1 MNFDIQSVTSCVMG
15 LARKLIPGWVVTVE
29 LAPSIEA
36 NQGALAMV
44 YSTPRRQMAH
54 VVVAPHPP
62 GESLEESIAHE
73 LTHSV
78 LSPLTELI
86 EWSPAAVMIEEQ
98 IVERLGKI
106 IATAP
111 TAMARAM
118 AKALQNPRTNSP
130 TVRKRISALAIGRR
144 NGTRKRMDSKALAA
158 LAMEGGQIAAME
170 GLPPEAADWI
180 KRAVEAMASG
190 GDGPASNADPAM
202 AKDPIADPEKQDGAA
217 MRENELPPQ
226 MRKMMRQMQQGQAML
241 LRDAIRSRLHTART
255 VDGIVLDAETE
266 KDLALCTTIE
276 QFEREFK
283 LVSRARVAA
292 QETPR
297 NRSGATPGGSN
308 VNGAPSM
315 ESLVAEGMSPQLVKS
330 IYASFEVDAETGN
343 IALEN
348 ARKRLPAKGGAK

>member
-1 MNFDIQSVTSCVMG
+1 MNFDIASVTSCVTG

-44 YSTPRRQMAH
+44 YSTPERQMAH

-73 LTHSV
+73 LTHAV
-78 LSPLTELI
+78 LSPLTKLI
-86 EWSPAAVMIEEQ
+86 TWSDAAVMIEEQ

-111 TAMARAM
+111 AAMARAIS
-118 AKALQNPRTNSP
+118 KALQNPRTTSP
-130 TVRKRISALAIGRR
+130 TVRKRISTLAL
-144 NGTRKRMDSKALAA
+144 TRANKRTRGMLSAEQLTKALDA
-158 LAMEGGQIAAME
+158 LESGDAEATKAILKELIA
-170 GLPPEAADWI
+170 
-180 KRAVEAMASG
+180 AMASG
-190 GDGPASNADPAM
+190 GEGPASNTEPAM
-202 AKDPIADPEKQDGAA
+202 AKDPVEDPTKKEYPA
-217 MRENELPPQ
+217 MREDEMPPP
-226 MRKMMRQMQQGQAML
+226 MRKMARQMQQGVAML

-266 KDLALCTTIE
+266 KDLAACATIE

-283 LVSRARVAA
+283 LVTRSRIAANETQRAR
-292 QETPR
+292 
-297 NRSGATPGGSN
+297 SGVTSEGSN

-315 ESLVAEGMSPQLVKS
+315 ESLIAEGMSQQLAKS
-330 IYASFEVDAETGN
+330 IHASFAVDVETGN
-343 IALEN
+343 LALEN
-348 ARKRLPAKGGAK
+348 ARKRLPAKAGAK

>member
-1 MNFDIQSVTSCVMG
+1 MNFDLQTVTSCVTG

-44 YSTPRRQMAH
+44 YSTPERQMAH

-78 LSPLTELI
+78 LSPLTKLI

-111 TAMARAM
+111 AAMARAV
-118 AKALQNPRTNSP
+118 AKALQNPRTNSAAI
-130 TVRKRISALAIGRR
+130 RKRISALATRQR
-144 NGTRKRMDSKALAA
+144 NEGKKRMDYAMFIAA
-158 LAMEGGQIAAME
+158 LEAALEAEDPKTAIQSLLEKVKGMQGEGG
-170 GLPPEAADWI
+170 PPSA
-180 KRAVEAMASG
+180 
-190 GDGPASNADPAM
+190 PAREDKP
-202 AKDPIADPEKQDGAA
+202 QDGEAPA
-217 MRENELPPQ
+217 MREDEMPPP
-226 MRKMMRQMQQGQAML
+226 MRKMARQMQQGMAML

-266 KDLALCTTIE
+266 KDLAACATIE

-283 LVSRARVAA
+283 LVTRSRIAANEAQRKRSGVLPDESKDKTAGVSAEALTKEGFDSSFIGLYQTMHAQNKDSADKMLETARRARVAA
-292 QETPR
+292 PVPWTV
-297 NRSGATPGGSN
+297 S
-308 VNGAPSM
+308 
-315 ESLVAEGMSPQLVKS
+315 K
-330 IYASFEVDAETGN
+330 D
-343 IALEN
+343 
-348 ARKRLPAKGGAK
+348 GGAK